1 MRYPVVKQ
9 ESRVLTVSSS
19 SVGYEYDRWE
29 VKDIEI
35 NNLALN
41 VSNDDLTLE
50 NQYGFVG
57 IGYSF

>member
-1 MRYPVVKQ
+1 MKQ
-9 ESRVLTVSSS
+9 ESRVLTASSS